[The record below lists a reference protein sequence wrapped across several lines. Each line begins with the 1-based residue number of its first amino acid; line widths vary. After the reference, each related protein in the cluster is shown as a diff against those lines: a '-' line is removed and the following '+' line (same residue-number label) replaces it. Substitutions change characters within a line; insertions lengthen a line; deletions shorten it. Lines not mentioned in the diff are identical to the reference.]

1 MILSILVVP
10 PLVAFI
16 VVAVLMMRSSNGR
29 RIPARSLRKRSW
41 VPERRDELRTRL
53 PGKFFLLALLG
64 RVRRSWEFLHGHRL
78 RER

>member
-29 RIPARSLRKRSW
+29 RIPARSLR
-41 VPERRDELRTRL
+41 
-53 PGKFFLLALLG
+53 
-64 RVRRSWEFLHGHRL
+64 
-78 RER
+78 